1 VSDCLGIGFFLDI
14 CVIHHR
20 SLIPQRERI
29 FLEGD
34 SLSSLKNTQ
43 NFIELEVYFIKDNQP
58 LDPVLGK
65 ESVQA

>member
-1 VSDCLGIGFFLDI
+1 VSDCLGIGFLDI

-29 FLEGD
+29 FLEGEPHG
-34 SLSSLKNTQ
+34 SLKNTQ
-43 NFIELEVYFIKDNQP
+43 NFIELEVYIVKDSQP
-58 LDPVLGK
+58 LVLVLGK